1 MKPLA
6 FRALGLALLILPLAA
21 AHAATLGDYPSDKTC
36 EDDRNRSYAE
46 GFAAG
51 DANGYNRGYPE
62 GYSAGFAQGS
72 AQQLA
77 QCFADPQSCG
87 ITLESCLPD
96 PAFGETEPND
106 SFISADPLQL
116 SANFWGQSYGAAD
129 QDWFY
134 TETTKPNQ
142 NLVINFSVP
151 DWIEGADL
159 ASGEPSTW
167 NLTVRDAA
175 GNVFA
180 NFDTDV
186 LGSVESPKNAMTYTA
201 TLGLVGTYY
210 LVVQQSDPNQNNAY
224 TYGLAAFLQDSPLET
239 GQPIVGFYDS
249 EIEPNDVPSRG
260 TPLATGVSMYGLVNL
275 TFNNVVPDPEDPDG
289 DTFFWSQGEED
300 DWYVYQSSGNEIITL
315 VFCAKERCGPGDWWV
330 EVYDRATAQRIEAG
344 ADRVSVRPLLAFNTD
359 TASTGS
365 TSQARASSTFRLGLR
380 DPGYYFMRITH
391 KRLFLAPCARKQFV
405 STSAQG
411 GFTGSCEC
419 DDLNS
424 CYLPADCASD
434 PGLACQNVPTSCVVG
449 VEVGCFFIE
458 ESPPGCNKPDP
469 ADPNGKIT
477 AVCDTYQTQALCS
490 CSQYGAVL
498 EVPDTSITSPYN
510 FTWHG
515 TKLPPNTI
523 DTDAY
528 KDYLNRPS
536 PYN

>member
-151 DWIEGADL
+151 DWIESADL
-159 ASGEPSTW
+159 ANGIPSTW

-180 NFDTDV
+180 NFNTDV

-224 TYGLAAFLQDSPLET
+224 TYGLAAFLQDTSLENK
-239 GQPIVGFYDS
+239 QPIVGFYDS
-249 EIEPNDVPSRG
+249 EIEPNDVPSRAN
-260 TPLATGVSMYGLVNL
+260 PLATGVSMYGLINL
-275 TFNNVVPDPEDPDG
+275 TFNVPLPGVDSSEG
-289 DTFFWSQGEED
+289 DHYVWGQGED

-315 VFCAKERCGPGDWWV
+315 VLCAKERCGPGNWFI
-330 EVYDRATAQRIEAG
+330 EVYDRATAQRIETG
-344 ADRVSVRPLLAFNTD
+344 EERENVRPLLAFNTD
-359 TASTGS
+359 TTNQPNA
-365 TSQARASSTFRLGLR
+365 TFRLGLR
-380 DPGYYFMRITH
+380 DPGYYFMRVDH
-391 KRLFLAPCARKQFV
+391 KRLFTAPCLQHQFV
-405 STSAQG
+405 SSSAQS
-411 GFTGSCEC
+411 GFTGFCEC
-419 DDLNS
+419 DDVNS
-424 CYLPADCASD
+424 CYVPGDCASD
-434 PGLACQNVPTSCVVG
+434 TSLVCKNVPTSCAVG
-449 VEVGCFFIE
+449 IEVGCFFIE

-469 ADPNGKIT
+469 ADPDGKIT
-477 AVCDTYQTQALCS
+477 TVCDTYQTQALCS
-490 CSQYGAVL
+490 CSQYGGVV
-498 EVPDTSITSPYN
+498 EVPENEYTSPYN

-528 KDYLNRPS
+528 KDYLNRPN